1 SLPNMKEDSLMPRIS
16 LVPVEAMEGQV
27 KEAAQMLQA
36 ALGVVPHSFRT
47 YAHRPEIALA
57 FAHLAQ
63 AVLGTG
69 TLDRKLKTMVAY
81 KVSTTNGCPYC
92 IGHTSGMLHEAG
104 FAQKDL
110 DGIKQLDL
118 GLFSE
123 KEQLALRFA
132 EQATR
137 EPARVS
143 DELVAQL
150 RQHFSEGEVV
160 EIAAVVGLMNF
171 TNKVH
176 EALALPLEEK
186 FLH

>member
-1 SLPNMKEDSLMPRIS
+1 MPRIS
-16 LVPVEAMEGQV
+16 FVPVEAMDGQL
-27 KEAAQMLQA
+27 KEAAQMLQS

-47 YAHRPEIALA
+47 YAHRPDIALA

-63 AVLGTG
+63 AVLDTG
-69 TLDRKLKTMVAY
+69 TVDRKLKTMVAY

-92 IGHTSGMLHEAG
+92 IGHTSGMLRDVG
-104 FAQKDL
+104 FARHEL
-110 DGIKQLDL
+110 DGIAQLDL

-123 KEQLALRFA
+123 KERLALHFA

-137 EPARVS
+137 APARVS

-150 RQHFSEGEVV
+150 RQHFTEGEIV

-176 EALALPLEEK
+176 EARAIPREDN
-186 FLH
+186 FLHYSSTKPPV

>member
-1 SLPNMKEDSLMPRIS
+1 MSRIS
-16 LVPVEAMEGQV
+16 LVPVQSMEGQV

-63 AVLGTG
+63 AVLGSG
-69 TLDRKLKTMVAY
+69 TVDRKLKTMVAY

-92 IGHTSGMLHEAG
+92 IGHTSGMLHEVG
-104 FAQKDL
+104 FAQKEL
-110 DGIKQLDL
+110 DGINRLDL

-150 RQHFSEGEVV
+150 RQHFTEGEVV

-176 EALALPLEEK
+176 EALAIPLEEK
-186 FLH
+186 FLFYSSTKPPV

>member
-1 SLPNMKEDSLMPRIS
+1 MPRIPLIPIES
-16 LVPVEAMEGQV
+16 MEGQL
-27 KEAAQMLQA
+27 KEAASMLKES
-36 ALGVVPHSFRT
+36 LGVVPHSFRT

-57 FAHLAQ
+57 FANLGH

-69 TLDRKLKTMVAY
+69 TVDRKLKTMVAY

-92 IGHTSGMLHEAG
+92 IGHTSGMLGEVG
-104 FAQKDL
+104 FEKKDL
-110 DGIKQLDL
+110 DGIARLDI

-123 KEQLALRFA
+123 AERLALEFA
-132 EQATR
+132 EQATK

-143 DELVAQL
+143 DALVEQL
-150 RQHFSEGEVV
+150 KQHFSEGEVV

-176 EALALPLEEK
+176 EALGIPLEEK

>member
-1 SLPNMKEDSLMPRIS
+1 
-16 LVPVEAMEGQV
+16 MEGQV
-27 KEAAQMLQA
+27 KEAAQMFQA
-36 ALGVVPHSFRT
+36 ALGVVPHSFQT

-69 TLDRKLKTMVAY
+69 TVDRKLKTMVAY
-81 KVSTTNGCPYC
+81 KVSTTNGCLYC
-92 IGHTSGMLHEAG
+92 IGHTSGMLREVG

-110 DGIKQLDL
+110 DGVVQLDL

-137 EPARVS
+137 GPARVS

-150 RQHFSEGEVV
+150 RQYFTEGEMV

-176 EALALPLEEK
+176 EALAIPLEEK
-186 FLH
+186 FLLYSSTRPPV

>member
-1 SLPNMKEDSLMPRIS
+1 MPRIS

-27 KEAAQMLQA
+27 KEAAQLLQA

-69 TLDRKLKTMVAY
+69 TVDRTLKTMVAY

-110 DGIKQLDL
+110 DGITQLDL

-137 EPARVS
+137 APARVS

-186 FLH
+186 FLHYSSTKPPV

>member
-1 SLPNMKEDSLMPRIS
+1 MSRIS
-16 LVPVEAMEGQV
+16 LVPVESMQGQV
-27 KEAAQMLQA
+27 KEAAQMLEA
-36 ALGVVPHSFRT
+36 SLGVVPHSFRT

-57 FAHLAQ
+57 FANLAR

-69 TLDRKLKTMVAY
+69 TVDRKLKVMVAY

-92 IGHTSGMLHEAG
+92 IGHTSGMLHEIGCGKAE
-104 FAQKDL
+104 L
-110 DGIKQLDL
+110 DSIAALDIS
-118 GLFSE
+118 LFTE
-123 KEQLALRFA
+123 PECVALRFA

-137 EPARVS
+137 DPRHVS